1 MLEEN
6 EYKKMLDDFE
16 KKAEVSYYNDNK
28 EEETMAEFKTETDS
42 IPNVG
47 EIMTENAVDTVPI
60 MIGEDVEEINIDNEE
75 EVSNVVELSKK
86 YRFEGEI
93 IDTIDLSGI
102 ENITGEE
109 AQVIDKLYRKIT
121 KNPSVTPEL
130 TLDYAMAA
138 ASILSGLPVEFFK
151 HISMKDILKM
161 KNRIINFLYAD

>member
-1 MLEEN
+1 M
-6 EYKKMLDDFE
+6 YKRQ
-16 KKAEVSYYNDNK
+16 
-28 EEETMAEFKTETDS
+28 
-42 IPNVG
+42 
-47 EIMTENAVDTVPI
+47 
-60 MIGEDVEEINIDNEE
+60 
-75 EVSNVVELSKK
+75 VVELSKK